1 MMNDI
6 YKQGGR
12 NTESDLLGENGK
24 YVNSPIKSEQ
34 ETELYQ
40 LK

>member
-1 MMNDI
+1 MNDI

-24 YVNSPIKSEQ
+24 YVNSPTKSEQ